1 MRTSTFLLLVII
13 FLTINIHYS
22 IIEIQ
27 AVENSVEIYS
37 PLQGWYPIGSDLC
50 IKWSYIGY
58 DGNTKAFVQLWK
70 IPSGSNAK
78 LVWSVS
84 ALLYFD
90 NICFTVT
97 SNWSE
102 NDTFYV
108 NVVPNNQPKQEFHS
122 DTFMIYK
129 TMVF

>member
-1 MRTSTFLLLVII
+1 MFVRHRPILKKGAIKTLKFIVHLKRS
-13 FLTINIHYS
+13 
-22 IIEIQ
+22 
-27 AVENSVEIYS
+27 
-37 PLQGWYPIGSDLC
+37 WYPIGSDLC